1 MIFIIRLISLVW
13 LTGLFGLAGRQVSGQ
28 RRVIGDIRE
37 QKVSQVADIDQR
49 EENVYRRPPTYLIV
63 ASRIVRPSTIY
74 QVCWFLAG
82 LGSRALADCKPF
94 TILKISC
101 RSYPNPNMA
110 IPLLKKFKLS

>member
-74 QVCWFLAG
+74 QVCWFLVG
-82 LGSRALADCKPF
+82 LGSP
-94 TILKISC
+94 I
-101 RSYPNPNMA
+101 
-110 IPLLKKFKLS
+110 